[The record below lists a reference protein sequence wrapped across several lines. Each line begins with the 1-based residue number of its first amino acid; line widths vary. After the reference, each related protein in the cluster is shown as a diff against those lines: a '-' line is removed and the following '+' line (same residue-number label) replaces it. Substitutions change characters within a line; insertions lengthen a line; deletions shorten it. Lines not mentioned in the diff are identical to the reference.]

1 MSKICKLFMMLMLVA
16 ACSEKDS
23 REPLTITTSEGNT
36 VTYKVELAQSR
47 EELTT
52 GLMNRTAMEADSGMI
67 FDLSAFNNVPTAMW
81 MKDTK
86 LALDML
92 FIDRDGMIF
101 WIYENAEPDSLK
113 MIVSP
118 YPAFAVLEVNAGD
131 VAAKGIKIGDTVN
144 HKIFN
149 RDSDGKN
156 AGVAPVAEDKNETDV
171 SEVKEPE
178 APAESVAADEAQAIE
193 TEKKAEE

>member
-149 RDSDGKN
+149 RDSDVKN
-156 AGVAPVAEDKNETDV
+156 A
-171 SEVKEPE
+171 
-178 APAESVAADEAQAIE
+178 DEIGRASCRE
-193 TEKKAEE
+193 RV